1 MRDYLKLIQDNMF
14 KLANESNNLK
24 QEFSDILIN
33 INLFDFED
41 RKHLQQ
47 FISELYN
54 QFTEILEETLDF

>member
-1 MRDYLKLIQDNMF
+1 MF